1 MKVLPSITF
10 AWRTNREG
18 NDPWRPATKKIEFPW
33 PSILGGICLAAGRQG
48 SFPWRFSTAKVI
60 PFWYSVQTILL
71 FILFRKKFQFT
82 PLSYQKSLIQPSTT
96 KPEKRVIQLT
106 KLDKFGSLG
115 GFKGRFYFYFL
126 ENKF

>member
-48 SFPWRFSTAKVI
+48 SFPWRVFLFSLAV
-60 PFWYSVQTILL
+60 FDRQGNSVL
-71 FILFRKKFQFT
+71 
-82 PLSYQKSLIQPSTT
+82 
-96 KPEKRVIQLT
+96 V
-106 KLDKFGSLG
+106 
-115 GFKGRFYFYFL
+115 
-126 ENKF
+126 